1 MFALEIF
8 KDNQNI
14 AKVESN
20 ILLVTPQTQDANWTY
35 IRRSEDVQDVFWTS
49 YVRSIYVL
57 CLRGRSIHQRKWM
70 VFSRS
75 SHFPNMNRKK
85 EFCGV
90 RQTHW
95 KTSLVEPFFRLLS
108 ATLVKKLLMNK
119 PFSVNGCKNL
129 WASASG
135 STLRMSTILFLL
147 LYTRYKGR
155 VKKFKGVP
163 LITSSIEPT
172 TATAN
177 ASISWHFFTIFRT
190 P

>member
-1 MFALEIF
+1 MF
-8 KDNQNI
+8 KNNQNI
-14 AKVESN
+14 AKVKSN
-20 ILLVTPQTQDANWTY
+20 ILLVTPQTQDGNWTY
-35 IRRSEDVQDVFWTS
+35 VQDVSLTS

-75 SHFPNMNRKK
+75 SHFPNMFRKK

-135 STLRMSTILFLL
+135 SNLRMSTILFLL
-147 LYTRYKGR
+147 LYTRY
-155 VKKFKGVP
+155 
-163 LITSSIEPT
+163 
-172 TATAN
+172 
-177 ASISWHFFTIFRT
+177 
-190 P
+190 